1 VRILLIYDITNDR
14 VRARVAD
21 ACLDYGLERIQFSA
35 FAGRLGRAHLREL
48 ELKVTRLV
56 GRAAARVRFILLD
69 EQAWAQQVI
78 IEQEGPDDDA

>member
-1 VRILLIYDITNDR
+1 MRILLIYDITNDR